1 MLYQRVFGTILSEF
15 HGILRVF
22 VNFADLLEI
31 RGSETAQNTRSADSM
46 MMRVQV
52 TCLGYFGENHRN

>member
-1 MLYQRVFGTILSEF
+1 MILSEF
-15 HGILRVF
+15 HCILRVF

-31 RGSETAQNTRSADSM
+31 RGSETAPNTRSADSM

-52 TCLGYFGENHRN
+52 TCLGQFGENHRN